1 MRGRLLLALGLAA
14 LAGCRQPPAET
25 AAVSAASR
33 PDLLLITL
41 DTTRADAMGWEEG
54 GVDTPALEA
63 LAARGRVFSRAF
75 TTAPMTLPAHASM
88 LTGLYPADH
97 GIHENSRYL
106 GADRELLA
114 ERLAARGY
122 RTAAFVS
129 GLPLSRQFGLARGFT
144 HYDDELGTAAER
156 DAAATT
162 DRALAYLD
170 AAPPGPLF
178 LWVHYFDPHEPYEPP
193 EPYRSRYPGEPYR
206 AEIAFMDQHLGR
218 LVRAFES
225 RGERTGGAA
234 ILVAG
239 DHGEGLGDHGERLH
253 GNLLYQ
259 GVMRVPLVI
268 AGDGVAAGRS
278 DRPVSVRR
286 IFDTLLELAGE
297 ERDHDLLAEDD
308 ETVLAEAMKPFLQY
322 GWQPQVMAARGD
334 LKVIRSGSVEI
345 FDLAADPDE
354 SENLEGR
361 VRPPRELL
369 RPLIDYPLP
378 GTGAAVNGPAPSQED
393 LERLA
398 GLGYV
403 TWRGETPRR
412 DDAPDPKDMT
422 DLFADLDRGSA
433 VFVRGDY
440 EQAREI
446 FDRVLARDP
455 ENLMVCVRLA
465 VANSLLGDGDRAL
478 ELFERAREIA
488 PGSADVRH
496 YLALHLLRAGRED
509 EAGALLET
517 VLAEQPRRLPA
528 LEALARIRQAQDR
541 PREAA
546 KLLERVAVIDTD
558 NPVPLLRLGE
568 ARMALADSKGAIR
581 AFEKA
586 RGLQGDEEFAHDL
599 ELGVCY
605 LADRQPLKARD
616 ALDRVPRSHPAY
628 PMALFKRAQVSVLL
642 SEPDREERVRLA
654 YRLADDMT
662 RPLIENEA
670 LFRDFALR

>member
-1 MRGRLLLALGLAA
+1 
-14 LAGCRQPPAET
+14 
-25 AAVSAASR
+25 
-33 PDLLLITL
+33 
-41 DTTRADAMGWEEG
+41 MGWEDG
-54 GVDTPALEA
+54 GVETPALEA
-63 LAARGRVFSRAF
+63 LAAHGRVFSRAL
-75 TTAPMTLPAHASM
+75 TTAPMTLPAHTSM

-106 GADRELLA
+106 GADQELVT

-122 RTAAFVS
+122 QTAAFIS
-129 GLPLSRQFGLARGFT
+129 GLPLSRQFGLARGFA

-162 DRALAYLD
+162 DRALAYLAD
-170 AAPPGPLF
+170 APPEALF

-193 EPYRSRYPGEPYR
+193 EPYRSRYPDEPYR
-206 AEIAFMDQHLGR
+206 AEIAFMDHHLGR

-225 RGERTGGAA
+225 RGEQREAVV
-234 ILVAG
+234 LVAG
-239 DHGEGLGDHGERLH
+239 DHGEGLGEHGERLH

-259 GVMRVPLVI
+259 SVMRVPLVI
-268 AGDGVAAGRS
+268 AGDGVTPGRT

-286 IFDTLLELAGE
+286 IFDTLLALAGE
-297 ERDHDLLAEDD
+297 EREQSLLAEVE

-322 GWQPQVMAARGD
+322 GWQPQVTAARGD
-334 LKVIRSGSVEI
+334 LKVIRSGAVEI
-345 FDLAADPDE
+345 FDLAADPNE
-354 SENLEGR
+354 TENLEGR

-369 RPLIDYPLP
+369 QPLLDYPLP
-378 GTGAAVNGPAPSQED
+378 GTGAAVDGPEPSQED

-465 VANSLLGDGDRAL
+465 VANSLLGNGGRAL
-478 ELFERAREIA
+478 ELFDRAREIA
-488 PGSADVRH
+488 PGSTDVRH
-496 YLALHLLRAGRED
+496 YLALHLLRVGRGD
-509 EAGALLET
+509 EAAALLET
-517 VLAEQPRRLPA
+517 VVAEQPRRLPA
-528 LEALARIRQAQDR
+528 LEALARIRQTQDR
-541 PREAA
+541 PHEAA

-558 NPVPLLRLGE
+558 NPTPLLRLGE

-586 RGLQGDEEFAHDL
+586 RGLQGDGEFSHDL

-605 LADRQPLKARD
+605 LADRQPVKARD

-654 YRLADDMT
+654 YRLANDVT
-662 RPLIENEA
+662 RSLIESEA
-670 LFRDFALR
+670 LFRDVAFR